1 MSAFSPQEYCDALRV
16 LVFANLLWLRSQ
28 ARASRAVPSVYSAGV
43 RFRPE
48 PQAGTGVELYQTIP
62 EVIAQ
67 GWGDCDDVTGWRVA
81 ELLSAGESGADV
93 ALIEQGSRVWHAVAR
108 RANGTTEDVAAR
120 LRQMEVSRWRL
131 F

>member
-16 LVFANLLWLRSQ
+16 LVFANLLWLRAQ
-28 ARASRAVPSVYSAGV
+28 ARGARAVPSVYGAGV

-93 ALIEQGSRVWHAVAR
+93 ALIEQGPRVWHAVAR
-108 RANGTTEDVAAR
+108 RGDGTTEDVAAK
-120 LRQMEVSRWRL
+120 LRQMEVSRWRR
-131 F
+131 